1 MEHAMHAPIRAGG
14 VEEMEDASCAE
25 TDLFLMEGCVFI
37 KTGTQR
43 LHCRTLQSSAEMG
56 LEQMG
61 MGVLRVEMV
70 RVLCATRT
78 RSVMSALLE

>member
-1 MEHAMHAPIRAGG
+1 MEHAMHAPTRAGG
-14 VEEMEDASCAE
+14 AEETEDASCAE
-25 TDLFLMEGCVFI
+25 TGLFLMEGGVF

-43 LHCRTLQSSAEMG
+43 SHCETLQSSAETG

-78 RSVMSALLE
+78 KSVMSALLD